1 MPITLTRALV
11 ALALAVLG
19 VVPGP
24 DDPVCD
30 PEIGIVT
37 DCVQPQLPEETIGR
51 EYEGTDPAPAAVPAD
66 VAPTFT
72 G

>member
-1 MPITLTRALV
+1 MIRAAISLV
-11 ALALAVLG
+11 LALSGALG
-19 VVPGP
+19 GAIGP